1 MEVHQGSLAP
11 QRPSPI
17 PLSYQ
22 QEYSNRWLLTVWF
35 RQQVGIILEGM
46 TDKARRLVGLI
57 TAPLLIVLG
66 LWLVIEGVW
75 HGPLSE
81 IFWIGPFL
89 IWIGPFLVVGGGLW
103 LASDWFE
110 F

>member
-1 MEVHQGSLAP
+1 VL
-11 QRPSPI
+11 
-17 PLSYQ
+17 
-22 QEYSNRWLLTVWF
+22 F
-35 RQQVGIILEGM
+35 RQQAAIILVGM

-57 TAPLLIVLG
+57 TAPLLIVVG

-75 HGPLSE
+75 HGPLSG
-81 IFWIGPFL
+81 ILWIGPFL

-103 LASDWFE
+103 LASDWFD

>member
-11 QRPSPI
+11 QGLSPI

-22 QEYSNRWLLTVWF
+22 QEYSKHWLLTVLLG
-35 RQQVGIILEGM
+35 QQVGIILEGM

-89 IWIGPFLVVGGGLW
+89 IWIGPFLVLAGGLW
-103 LASDWFE
+103 LASDWFDL
-110 F
+110 